1 MHRSI
6 QAQAL
11 KTATQFMKIM
21 EKFFKEGPK
30 EAAAAE
36 ETQKTGKINQST
48 LESWTS
54 WKGLTSVCRDLFYFV
69 TGL

>member
-1 MHRSI
+1 
-6 QAQAL
+6 L

-21 EKFFKEGPK
+21 EKFVKEGPK